1 MRPIPFNVE
10 SNSTWNRIGRI
21 FIAHILREKR
31 QYGTLFL
38 KDCPLSDA
46 REAKEERTEEL
57 LEDLTNQA
65 LEVEESSDEEED
77 SDVDN

>member
-1 MRPIPFNVE
+1 MRLIPFDIE
-10 SNSTWNRIGRI
+10 INSAPIGISRI

-46 REAKEERTEEL
+46 RKAKEERTEEL

-77 SDVDN
+77 NDVDN